1 MKQPKPI
8 GRQYSDIINNVNK
21 GIYQIPKFQR
31 DFVWSKQQTAK
42 LIDSLLKGFPIGSF
56 ILWKI
61 SDRLKS
67 LKKIGGVVF
76 KEIKDVIIFWMDNR
90 E

>member
-8 GRQYSDIINNVNK
+8 GRQYNDIINNVNN

-31 DFVWSKQQTAK
+31 DFVWSKEQTAK

-56 ILWKI
+56 ILWKTNQK
-61 SDRLKS
+61 LK
-67 LKKIGGVVF
+67 
-76 KEIKDVIIFWMDNR
+76 
-90 E
+90 